1 MAPEV
6 PPRSNQRWKYHRAAI
21 IAAMLVLVL
30 SAFWAV
36 WVRHSPEKVTPEA
49 RPPNVVTPLPT
60 VPPPDDDGPVTGS
73 AGKPPSPPA
82 SGGHVPAPGSAN
94 KRPSPSPPPKKK
106 PPAPVNLEPFRQ
118 YSKQLVNGV
127 VGFDYPPRMKVGDRT
142 DVSLRVSA
150 QKAQQELRDSLTREG
165 RVPIVEPVKLSSRM
179 KAELHG
185 FGFEVKPVSSVEQF
199 IDADD
204 DTLWTWD
211 VRATEAGKQRLTVT
225 LTALIEME
233 GSEGARDVSTFY
245 REVEVEA
252 LPKTWWESTRG
263 LAQEYGPSRDVLWP
277 AMGTGIAAVWAVLF
291 TRRKARQKRGRR
303 K

>member
-1 MAPEV
+1 MSGLPL
-6 PPRSNQRWKYHRAAI
+6 YH
-21 IAAMLVLVL
+21 
-30 SAFWAV
+30 
-36 WVRHSPEKVTPEA
+36 
-49 RPPNVVTPLPT
+49 
-60 VPPPDDDGPVTGS
+60 
-73 AGKPPSPPA
+73 
-82 SGGHVPAPGSAN
+82 
-94 KRPSPSPPPKKK
+94 PPKEK

-185 FGFEVKPVSSVEQF
+185 FGFEVKPLSSREQI
-199 IDADD
+199 IDADE
-204 DTLWTWD
+204 DTSWRWD

-225 LTALIEME
+225 LTALIAME

-252 LPKTWWESTRG
+252 LPKTWWGSTRNI
-263 LAQEYGPSRDVLWP
+263 AKEYGPSGDILWP
-277 AMGTGIAAVWAVLF
+277 AVGAAIAAVWAAVF
-291 TRRKARQKRGRR
+291 TRRKARQKRDRR

>member
-30 SAFWAV
+30 SVFWTV
-36 WVRHSPEKVTPEA
+36 WVRYSAEKVTPQA
-49 RPPNVVTPLPT
+49 RPPIVATPLPT
-60 VPPPDDDGPVTGS
+60 VPPPNDDGPVTGS

-82 SGGHVPAPGSAN
+82 SGVHPAPGSA
-94 KRPSPSPPPKKK
+94 KPLPTEK

-127 VGFDYPPRMKVGDRT
+127 VGFDYPQRMKVGDRT
-142 DVSLRVSA
+142 DVNLRVSV
-150 QKAQQELRDSLTREG
+150 QKAVQDLRDSLTREG
-165 RVPIVEPVKLSSRM
+165 RDPIVEPVKLSSRM
-179 KAELHG
+179 KAELRG
-185 FGFEVKPVSSVEQF
+185 FSFEIKPLSSAVQI
-199 IDADD
+199 IDADE
-204 DTLWTWD
+204 DTMWRWD
-211 VRATEAGKQRLTVT
+211 VRATDAGKHRLTVT

-233 GSEGARDVSTFY
+233 GGEGARDVSTFY

-252 LPKTWWESTRG
+252 LTKTWWESTRNI
-263 LAQEYGPSRDVLWP
+263 AKEYGPSRDILWP
-277 AMGTGIAAVWAVLF
+277 AIGTGIAAVWAVLF